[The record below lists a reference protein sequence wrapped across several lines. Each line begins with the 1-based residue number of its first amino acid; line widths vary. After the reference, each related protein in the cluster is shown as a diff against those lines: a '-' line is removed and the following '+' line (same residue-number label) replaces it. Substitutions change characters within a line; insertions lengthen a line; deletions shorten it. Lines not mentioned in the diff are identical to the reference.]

1 MNQSVRYLWQ
11 FIVVVV
17 SAVVLT
23 GCDFKFSLEKNKGNE
38 EAPSTPP
45 PVTFSVLLS
54 SAAVSPH
61 DASTISVTVDFGGVS
76 VTGLTAGDFVVTNGT
91 ATNLVDNGGGNTYTL
106 DLNPSGSGSYTT
118 TIRLPASSAKNSS
131 DENNA
136 ASNTLS
142 FTIDGSGP
150 TLAITGPAI
159 TSGSS
164 ATNFVYT
171 VTYTDAATVNLT
183 NGDITLGGTDSAGC
197 SAVVTNG
204 TTSTATVTVSGCT
217 GDGTVNISVGANTAQ
232 DSFGNQAAANGP
244 SSNATVKN
252 AFIATF
258 NTNLTEGG
266 SSANTDVAIPLVNWV
281 GYDFDIYWGDGTSE
295 HISTPGAG
303 GTVLTHTYSSPGTYD
318 IKMKGSNLPT
328 FQFCSGT
335 DKMKITD
342 VKQWGTNA
350 WWKLEFMFAGCKSIQ
365 ISATDSPVLTALH
378 STGFRAMFLGAI
390 NFDSAIGHW
399 DTSNVQDM
407 SNMFLGA
414 TAFNK
419 AIGTWDVSNVTTMR
433 AMFNGAEAFNQNISA
448 WNTSNVT
455 DMGIMFMGAKAFN
468 SPLNR
473 SGSSW
478 DTSNVTSMFGMFEDT
493 DAFNQDIKDWVFSP
507 GLTEMDQMFL
517 NAASFNR
524 DLSSWSLPVGVSHN
538 LFDNGATS
546 WVLPKPTFP

>member
-1 MNQSVRYLWQ
+1 MNQSVRYLSQ
-11 FIVVVV
+11 FIVVLV

-23 GCDFKFSLEKNKGNE
+23 GCDFKFKLDKDKGNE
-38 EAPSTPP
+38 DAPSAPP

-61 DASTISVTVDFGGVS
+61 DASTISVTIDFGGVS
-76 VTGLTAGDFVVTNGT
+76 VTGLTAGDLVVTNGT
-91 ATNLVDNGGGNTYTL
+91 ATNLVDNGGGNTYTV

-142 FTIDGSGP
+142 FTIDSSGP

-159 TSGSS
+159 TSGNST
-164 ATNFVYT
+164 TNFVYT
-171 VTYTDAATVNLT
+171 VTYTDATTVNLT
-183 NGDITLGGTDSAGC
+183 NGDVTLGGTDSAGC
-197 SAVVTNG
+197 GAVVTNG
-204 TTSTATVTVSGCT
+204 TTTTATVTVSGCT
-217 GDGTVNISVGANTAQ
+217 GDGTVNISVGANTAE
-232 DSFGNQAAANGP
+232 DAFGNQAAANGP

-252 AFIATF
+252 SFIVTF

-266 SSANTDVAIPLVNWV
+266 SSANTDVAIPLVDWI
-281 GYDFDIYWGDGTSE
+281 GYDFYIDWGDSNNQHVTTG
-295 HISTPGAG
+295 GAS
-303 GTVLTHTYSSPGTYD
+303 GTVITHTYAAPGTYE
-318 IKMKGSNLPT
+318 IKMKGTNLPWL
-328 FQFCSGT
+328 QFCSGT

-350 WWKLEFMFAGCKSIQ
+350 WWKFEFMFANCKSIQ
-365 ISATDSPVLTALH
+365 ISATDSPVLSSLH
-378 STGFRAMFLGAI
+378 ATGFRGMFQNAI

-399 DTSNVQDM
+399 NTSNVQNM

-419 AIGTWDVSNVTTMR
+419 AIGSWDTSNVTTMR
-433 AMFNGAEAFNQNISA
+433 AMFNGAETFNQNISA

-455 DMGIMFMGAKAFN
+455 DMGIMFMGAYAFN
-468 SPLNR
+468 SPLNK

-478 DTSNVTSMFGMFEDT
+478 DTSNVTSMWGMFESAY
-493 DAFNQDIKDWVFSP
+493 AFNQDIKDWVFSP

-517 NAASFNR
+517 NAGSFNR
-524 DLSSWSLPVGVSHN
+524 DLSTWSLPAGVTHN